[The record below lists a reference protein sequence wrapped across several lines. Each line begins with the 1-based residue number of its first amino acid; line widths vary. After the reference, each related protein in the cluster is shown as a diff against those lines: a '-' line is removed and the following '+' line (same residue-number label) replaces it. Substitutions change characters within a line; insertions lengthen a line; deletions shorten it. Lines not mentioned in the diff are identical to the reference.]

1 MCIYYTDLNKACS
14 KGRYLLSHID
24 QIVDSTSG
32 CELFSF
38 VEANYRFHWI
48 YMVREDEEKTSFIT
62 PSGLYCYVSMPYVL
76 KNALPTFVGVVQH
89 TLKHHLGKL
98 VEVYVN
104 DIMMKTHESQILN

>member
-1 MCIYYTDLNKACS
+1 MCIDYTNLKKACS

-38 VEANYRFHWI
+38 VEAYSRFHWI

-62 PSGLYCYVSMPYVL
+62 PLGLYCYVSMPYVL

-89 TLKHHLGKL
+89 TLKDHLGKL
-98 VEVYVN
+98 VEVYV
-104 DIMMKTHESQILN
+104 DTL